1 VQGLKRLFTP
11 GHAIGALAILVVV
24 YNAWGSVMPEG
35 GTGSNVVL
43 GLIVALVGLWMGT
56 TQLGPHLDD
65 MLVPKAKAEAR
76 RRRRHA
82 FTFARELE
90 KHTAKERKNKKTKL
104 TSDVFAKLDE
114 AIRALDVAAASP
126 LDDDS
131 AVLAAVAAADGLAE
145 QVFPTDKESFLQQAR
160 SLGFAFAVAIALRTF
175 AVAPFQIPS
184 GSMIQTLLIGD
195 HLFVWRA
202 SYGLQL
208 PSRNGLGRL
217 QGLLRFLPENPFY
230 FVRWS
235 TPSPG
240 DVVVFEAP
248 PWVGMNSGEDWI
260 KRVVAGPGQTVR
272 FEGTVLTVDGRRY
285 EQSKPDADGNDT
297 GVKGVDDGGYPLG
310 AMTRY
315 MDYDERFNRWYPSTA
330 NHKLEHLVD
339 RDGTVRTHS
348 VFNDMPPPDRGGA
361 VDWPAIGIA
370 PRLPGL
376 RCTERECVV
385 EDGYVFVMG
394 DNRDHSSDGRSWGA
408 VPIDNVKGR
417 AIFIWVSVDGS
428 ENSVK
433 LGRFTLPRFRWG
445 RIGDI
450 IR

>member
-1 VQGLKRLFTP
+1 MSRPTRLLTP
-11 GHAIGALAILVVV
+11 GHAVAAGTVLVVL
-24 YNAWGSVMPEG
+24 YYAWGSVMPEG

-43 GLIVALVGLWMGT
+43 GLLVAIAGWWMGT

-65 MLVPKAKAEAR
+65 LLVPKAKALIRKQR
-76 RRRRHA
+76 RAA
-82 FTFARELE
+82 FELARELE
-90 KHTAKERKNKKTKL
+90 KAGKREKKNKKTKL
-104 TSDVFAKLDE
+104 TSDVFARLDA
-114 AIRALDVAAASP
+114 AIAALDAAAANTADSADDVVAA
-126 LDDDS
+126 LG
-131 AVLAAVAAADGLAE
+131 VAEGLIE
-145 QVFPTDKESFLQQAR
+145 QIFPTTSESVFSQAR

-184 GSMIQTLLIGD
+184 GSMIPTLLIGD

-202 SYGLQL
+202 TYGLQI

-217 QGLLRFLPENPFY
+217 QGLLRFLPEKPFY
-230 FVRWS
+230 FLRWS

-260 KRVVAGPGQTVR
+260 KRVVAGPGQTVK
-272 FEGTVLTVDGRRY
+272 FEGSVLTVDGRRY
-285 EQSKPDADGNDT
+285 EQATPEGQVGT
-297 GVKGVDDGGYPLG
+297 DDGGYPLG

-315 MDYDERFNRWYPSTA
+315 SDYDERLNQWFPA
-330 NHKLEHLVD
+330 VGNHKIERLVD
-339 RDGTVRTHS
+339 RDGTLRPHS
-348 VFNDMPPPDRGGA
+348 VFNDLPPPDRVGA
-361 VDWPAIGIA
+361 IDWPAMGVA

-376 RCTERECVV
+376 RCTDSACVV
-385 EDGYVFVMG
+385 EEGHVFVMG
-394 DNRDHSSDGRSWGA
+394 DNRDHSSDGRAWGA
-408 VPIDNVKGR
+408 VPIDNVKGQ

-445 RIGDI
+445 RLGGID
-450 IR
+450 